1 MKRQAAGEGCRHKMN
16 YRRKGFFQTLYLVT
30 GNFADFL
37 AVRCLVSFPHGCYV
51 IVGEATH
58 AKISIF
64 SETRSIVSLFF
75 ATTGEKSVIHGWSR
89 ILTLYII
96 ICCSRTKVWKKRKGH
111 KNKLFHFYSICIP
124 FQEEWRKTPMKW
136 GFSAT

>member
-1 MKRQAAGEGCRHKMN
+1 MKRQAASEGCRHKMN

-37 AVRCLVSFPHGCYV
+37 AVRCLVSFPHGRYV

-75 ATTGEKSVIHGWSR
+75 ATTSEKSVIH
-89 ILTLYII
+89 
-96 ICCSRTKVWKKRKGH
+96 
-111 KNKLFHFYSICIP
+111 
-124 FQEEWRKTPMKW
+124 
-136 GFSAT
+136 

>member
-1 MKRQAAGEGCRHKMN
+1 MKRQAASEGCRHKTD

-30 GNFADFL
+30 ENFADFL
-37 AVRCLVSFPHGCYV
+37 AVRCLVSFPHGRYV

-96 ICCSRTKVWKKRKGH
+96 HATKVWKKGKGH
-111 KNKLFHFYSICIP
+111 KNNPFHFYSICIP
-124 FQEEWRKTPMKW
+124 FQVEWRKTPMKW
-136 GFSAT
+136 GISAT

>member
-1 MKRQAAGEGCRHKMN
+1 MKRQAAGEGCRHKIN

-37 AVRCLVSFPHGCYV
+37 AVRCLVSFPHGRYV

-75 ATTGEKSVIHGWSR
+75 ATTSEKSVIHGWSR
-89 ILTLYII
+89 ILTLYVV
-96 ICCSRTKVWKKRKGH
+96 RAQKYGKKGKGTKKKP
-111 KNKLFHFYSICIP
+111 FHFYSICIP